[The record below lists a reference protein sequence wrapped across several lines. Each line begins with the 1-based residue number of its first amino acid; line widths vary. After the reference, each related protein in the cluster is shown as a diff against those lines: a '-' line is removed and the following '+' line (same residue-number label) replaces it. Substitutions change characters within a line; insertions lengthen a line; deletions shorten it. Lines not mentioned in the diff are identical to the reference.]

1 MKRPD
6 PHLHSQVN
14 NTSSTLQQSNQF
26 NSHRR
31 KMSQVESDQP
41 GHVTTKDD
49 LVYSLADPT
58 NETLPDGA
66 SSGVEC
72 ARVNKA
78 KPMKRQPDTT
88 LSNQERE
95 EYEGVDLYMN
105 SCNQEGIPAVYYSNT
120 ASSLH
125 NHDNTVNSNTESEL
139 VYSLAQP
146 IDDLVQVDNE
156 LYDA

>member
-1 MKRPD
+1 MKGQGKNE
-6 PHLHSQVN
+6 PHQAS
-14 NTSSTLQQSNQF
+14 NTPSTLRHSNNF
-26 NSHRR
+26 EPHS
-31 KMSQVESDQP
+31 KPKSQVEPDQQ

-58 NETLPDGA
+58 NETSPDGA
-66 SSGVEC
+66 ASGVEY
-72 ARVNKA
+72 AQVNKV

-125 NHDNTVNSNTESEL
+125 NHDNTVNSNTESDL